1 MKGHPETAL
10 KTPQTPVGTPE
21 PDAFGS
27 QGGITTRGDMQPSEA
42 PLLLSVQ
49 PARGSPAPRGM
60 WFVWLS
66 VAAVASLGCGFGVGF
81 AVGAAAEASSRD
93 CDILPECKAGV
104 AVYVDEIDG
113 DQKQITISKDGD
125 KKDWYL
131 TIEPYNSTE
140 VWIVTTTIDDKT
152 CVANVDFNV
161 TGKPNPPPVNL
172 TMTIHTLALRH
183 PCTTNL
189 AAIFTDP
196 TGYLNPIGIPGSADF
211 PLNTWIQIPASLD

>member
-1 MKGHPETAL
+1 
-10 KTPQTPVGTPE
+10 
-21 PDAFGS
+21 
-27 QGGITTRGDMQPSEA
+27 MQPSEA

-49 PARGSPAPRGM
+49 PARASPARGM
-60 WFVWLS
+60 LFVWLS

-93 CDILPECKAGV
+93 CDIVPECKAGV

-140 VWIVTTTIDDKT
+140 VWIVTTTIDVKT

-196 TGYLNPIGIPGSADF
+196 TGSLNPSGIPGSADF

>member
-1 MKGHPETAL
+1 MRFSLAL
-10 KTPQTPVGTPE
+10 VVGSV
-21 PDAFGS
+21 GS
-27 QGGITTRGDMQPSEA
+27 
-42 PLLLSVQ
+42 
-49 PARGSPAPRGM
+49 
-60 WFVWLS
+60 
-66 VAAVASLGCGFGVGF
+66 
-81 AVGAAAEASSRD
+81 AAALHFPNPPPSPPPVPPPPD
-93 CDILPECKAGV
+93 CDIVPECKAGV

-113 DQKQITISKDGD
+113 DYKQITISKDGD

-140 VWIVTTTIDDKT
+140 VWIVTTTIDVKT
-152 CVANVDFNV
+152 CMANVDFNV